1 MHKLILSTEEQAML
15 AGDCGVGTRKAMEI
29 VVALGRIYG
38 ARRLVPVGSVQVAG
52 VSYRNLGEA
61 GLEFLREWADQSAQV
76 RVPTTLNP
84 AGMDLRAWQELGF
97 SESFARSQLAVI
109 DAFQRLGVRPTCT
122 CTPYLVGNVPR
133 AGEHVAWAESSA
145 VSYANSVLGARTN
158 REGGPSALA
167 AAITGRTA
175 AYGLHLDENRR
186 AALQV
191 IIRCPVRTIS
201 DLGALGHLVGKA
213 ANNRVPYFVFD
224 SWDLE
229 ETDVSFQKVG
239 ECSRGFH
246 TSPGWRAME
255 SAATLRPPRN
265 IEKTQTDANVAL
277 KALGAAMAASGA
289 VALYHVAGITPEA
302 DQPGVLLP
310 DHETMIVDDLQ
321 PAYAALNS
329 DVRQIDLVWFGC
341 PHASL
346 KEIAQVARL
355 LDRRQMR
362 SALWITTA
370 REVQDQ
376 AKAKGLVTAI
386 EASGG
391 RVVADMCAVVAPM
404 QELSFRTL
412 ATPSAKGATYI
423 PSHAGLQVRYG
434 TVEQCV
440 EAAVSGVWLG

>member
-1 MHKLILSTEEQAML
+1 MHELDLSAEEQAML
-15 AGDCGVGTRKAMEI
+15 AGDCGAGTRKAMEI
-29 VVALGRIYG
+29 VVALGQIYG

-61 GLEFLREWADQSAQV
+61 GLEFLHEWAEQSAQV
-76 RVPTTLNP
+76 RVSTTLNP
-84 AGMDLRAWQELGF
+84 AGMDLRAWRELGF
-97 SESFARSQLAVI
+97 SEAFARSQLAVI
-109 DAFQRLGVRPTCT
+109 DAFQRLGVHATCT
-122 CTPYLVGNVPR
+122 CTPYLVGNAPCV
-133 AGEHVAWAESSA
+133 GEHVAWAESSA

-186 AALQV
+186 ATLQV
-191 IIRCPVRTIS
+191 TVCCPVRTLS

-213 ANNRVPYFVFD
+213 AYNRVPYFVFRPD
-224 SWDLE
+224 DLE
-229 ETDVSFQKVG
+229 QVG
-239 ECSRGFH
+239 SG
-246 TSPGWRAME
+246 A
-255 SAATLRPPRN
+255 
-265 IEKTQTDANVAL
+265 AL
-277 KALGAAMAASGA
+277 KALGAAMAASGS

-302 DQPGVLLP
+302 DQPDVLLP
-310 DHETMIVDDLQ
+310 DHETMVVNDLQ

-346 KEIAQVARL
+346 EEIAEVVRL
-355 LDRRQMR
+355 LNGRRVQ

-370 REVQDQ
+370 REVREQ
-376 AKAKGLVTAI
+376 AQAEGLVAAV

-391 RVVADMCAVVAPM
+391 WVVADMCAVVAPM

-412 ATPSAKGATYI
+412 ATPSAKGATYV

-440 EAAVSGVWLG
+440 EAAVSGVWSDHSCGV